1 MRRILAI
8 PLLAAFW
15 VGSPAYALAQDPDT
29 RVTTMPVSEPRE
41 RTVAPRF
48 KEVLSGSETAQAQ
61 ATPIVVAEQRGQRG
75 GGSKA
80 GGGSNGG
87 GNRDGGGNRGGSNG
101 GGDRGNGGTSTAT
114 RSGGD
119 SNRGSGERGARG
131 GGEVRNWGG
140 DGRSTRSVDRVVFV
154 PQRRPSI
161 AVNYSPYR
169 RGYIYPA
176 FSYDPWIRHYYGWS
190 PIRYAPWAWIYGTSG
205 FAALGFGYNGYYPY
219 TGYGYNGPDPYFGY
233 GSGYGSGYASGYYS
247 NQPSTFDMGSVRL
260 KVRPRD
266 AQVFVDGSYAG
277 VVNDFD
283 GVFQELRLS
292 QGGHK
297 IEVRMP
303 GFESAFFDVY
313 VQPGRTIDLR
323 EDLRPRP

>member
-15 VGSPAYALAQDPDT
+15 VGSPAYALTQDPDT
-29 RVTTMPVSEPRE
+29 RVTTMPVVEPRE

-48 KEVLSGSETAQAQ
+48 REVLSGSDSPQPQ
-61 ATPIVVAEQRGQRG
+61 TPMVVAEQRGQRG
-75 GGSKA
+75 GGGNRGGSGG
-80 GGGSNGG
+80 GGGSIRDGNVNRGG
-87 GNRDGGGNRGGSNG
+87 GNRDGGGRSDGGGNRDSGANRGG
-101 GGDRGNGGTSTAT
+101 
-114 RSGGD
+114 
-119 SNRGSGERGARG
+119 NRGSNSGEADRGARG
-131 GGEVRNWGG
+131 GEVRTWDG
-140 DGRSTRSVDRVVFV
+140 GRSNRVVVV
-154 PQRRPSI
+154 PRRPSM

-176 FSYDPWIRHYYGWS
+176 FTYDPWIRHYYGWS
-190 PIRYAPWAWIYGTSG
+190 PVRYAPWGWIYGTSG
-205 FAALGFGYNGYYPY
+205 FAALGFGYNGYAPY
-219 TGYGYNGPDPYFGY
+219 TGYGYYGPDPYYGY
-233 GSGYGSGYASGYYS
+233 GGSSYYGR
-247 NQPSTFDMGSVRL
+247 PTTFDTGGVRL

-303 GFESAFFDVY
+303 GFEPAFFDVY
-313 VQPGRTIDLR
+313 VQPGRTIDVR
-323 EDLRPRP
+323 EDLKPTP